1 MPARTVRGGHGDA
14 VLHGHRVGGAVPHDD
29 GALHAEQR
37 RAAVGVRRH
46 LLLERAERALHEQRP
61 QLWKRRGHER
71 GLQRLRM
78 SVLAVPSMVF
88 RQTLPVNPSVT
99 TTSKSPARRSPPS
112 RLPAKAGTA
121 SVSRRVGLLGEQVA
135 LRVLLADVQK
145 TDLRVFHPHDSVH
158 RTPSPIWAN
167 CTRYSGLQSA
177 LAPTS
182 MSRVGRAQ
190 AGMTWPKAG
199 RFTPLMRPTTRVAA
213 ARQAPVEPAEKK
225 PSRGALLHEAAAH
238 DDGGVLLGL
247 RTAPAGC
254 SPISMT
260 SVAACAVTRS

>member
-1 MPARTVRGGHGDA
+1 MMAFMYT
-14 VLHGHRVGGAVPHDD
+14 
-29 GALHAEQR
+29 
-37 RAAVGVRRH
+37 
-46 LLLERAERALHEQRP
+46 
-61 QLWKRRGHER
+61 
-71 GLQRLRM
+71 
-78 SVLAVPSMVF
+78 
-88 RQTLPVNPSVT
+88 
-99 TTSKSPARRSPPS
+99 
-112 RLPAKAGTA
+112 
-121 SVSRRVGLLGEQVA
+121 
-135 LRVLLADVQK
+135 
-145 TDLRVFHPHDSVH
+145 
-158 RTPSPIWAN
+158 SPIWAN

-225 PSRGALLHEAAAH
+225 PSAAPSFTRRQPTTMEESFLA
-238 DDGGVLLGL
+238 

-260 SVAACAVTRS
+260 SVAACAVARS